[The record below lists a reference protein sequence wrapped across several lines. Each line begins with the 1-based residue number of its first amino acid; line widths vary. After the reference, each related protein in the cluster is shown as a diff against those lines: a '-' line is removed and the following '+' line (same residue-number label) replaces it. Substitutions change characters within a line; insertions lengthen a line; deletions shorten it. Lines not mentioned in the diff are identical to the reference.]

1 MNAKDTFTASSRRTL
16 IALVF
21 AASLALSTIY
31 GQAVL
36 SSLTGIALTATAHA
50 CEGHTGGC

>member
-1 MNAKDTFTASSRRTL
+1 MNAQRTFTTSSRRTL

-21 AASLALSTIY
+21 AAILALSTIY

-36 SSLTGIALTATAHA
+36 SSLTGIALTPTAHA
-50 CEGHTGGC
+50 CPGNVGGC